1 MYTHMETGD
10 SDWRVFRLIMCMS
23 SSTRT
28 RRNPQ
33 PHAESNKLF
42 PYEYLR
48 YSTSRATAVRLYNT
62 CRGRVRLRRTG
73 PGRGRLE
80 GAKTTPQLHQPSH
93 NPRPLRT
100 PPPLR
105 SYTGAYSLRCAVRS
119 VSLSGPPE
127 AQKGVV
133 TCDTS
138 GSSGW
143 REE

>member
-42 PYEYLR
+42 LYEYLR
-48 YSTSRATAVRLYNT
+48 YSTSRATYSCTTVQHVQGTSTTTTHGA
-62 CRGRVRLRRTG
+62 
-73 PGRGRLE
+73 GRLE